1 MKKLIYEFLSEG
13 KEASVAEI
21 NKEAIERGG
30 AERTVRLARNSMKD
44 KLESERRGKDWWIWL
59 KRQESDE
66 PANVL

>member
-30 AERTVRLARNSMKD
+30 GAHRASSKKFYER
-44 KLESERRGKDWWIWL
+44 
-59 KRQESDE
+59 
-66 PANVL
+66 